1 MYILMIHVYI
11 YILAYILLIT
21 SYFYII
27 YFQYNILKFISLSRY
42 YAMTKTYYRDAKAAI
57 ICFDIME
64 RNTYHRARHWVT
76 ELKNMEKDCK
86 IYLCI
91 TKKDLFGDFTARI
104 STKLK
109 AAEMYASS
117 TKSKLFV
124 TSSKTG
130 ENIGKHLIIYI

>member
-1 MYILMIHVYI
+1 
-11 YILAYILLIT
+11 
-21 SYFYII
+21 
-27 YFQYNILKFISLSRY
+27 
-42 YAMTKTYYRDAKAAI
+42 MTKMYYRGAKAAI
-57 ICFDIME
+57 VCFDIME
-64 RNTYHRARHWVT
+64 RDTYHRARYWVA

-109 AAEMYASS
+109 AAEMYAAS
-117 TKSKLFV
+117 TKSKLFI

-130 ENIGKHLIIYI
+130 ENIGKYLILYIYKFFS